1 MMRFFSTH
9 IAAGE
14 FDPTEDVVSQLEAL
28 SISQP
33 LPSLDYS
40 TLLKFI
46 EEQIERA
53 TRRDDTLRDQGALQ
67 PTATVHEALRQF
79 LKQMGR
85 CAITG
90 CSLSIIRLLFSTAS
104 LDAIIPGKPHFPDNI
119 QWVCVRLNLGK

>member
-40 TLLKFI
+40 TLLKFM
-46 EEQIERA
+46 EEQIKRA
-53 TRRDDTLRDQGALQ
+53 TKRDDTLRDQGALQ
-67 PTATVHEALRQF
+67 PTATVREALRQF
-79 LKQMGR
+79 LKELGR

-90 CSLSIIRLLFSTAS
+90 CPLSIIRLLFSTAS
-104 LDAIIPGKPHFPDNI
+104 LDAIIPGKPHSHDNI
-119 QWVCVRLNLGK
+119 QWV